1 MVYTGHFVVQ
11 SAWPKIQLV
20 SAGALLFFQHE
31 CVGGGGGVRG
41 REGAGIFGQFGCVL
55 CNHFCFYC
63 SKTVN
68 RGNPLEPGALMPINA
83 RPEISDLHL

>member
-31 CVGGGGGVRG
+31 GGGGGGGGVEKGRG
-41 REGAGIFGQFGCVL
+41 YLVSL
-55 CNHFCFYC
+55 DVFY
-63 SKTVN
+63 
-68 RGNPLEPGALMPINA
+68 AI
-83 RPEISDLHL
+83 I